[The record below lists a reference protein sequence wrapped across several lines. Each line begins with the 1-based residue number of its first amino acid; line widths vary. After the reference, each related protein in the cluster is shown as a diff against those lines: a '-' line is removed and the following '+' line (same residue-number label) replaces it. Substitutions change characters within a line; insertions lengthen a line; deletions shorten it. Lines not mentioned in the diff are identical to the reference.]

1 MGSIPGPGGFHVPWN
16 NWARVPHLLSPHAA
30 NTEAHAPWNLCSD
43 TRKATTV
50 RSPHVATREWSCPLQ
65 PEKAHAQQR
74 RPSATRK
81 IPHSCPGNVIDMV
94 RGTLILTC
102 ILFVAVAPECHSS

>member
-81 IPHSCPGNVIDMV
+81 IDDLLKKKIV
-94 RGTLILTC
+94 
-102 ILFVAVAPECHSS
+102 